1 MKKFFKTYYPLLI
14 AILIFIGFGFF
25 HLTKFETTDE
35 HFWKYDRIDKYFNG
49 WREHDWRKTRIN
61 DKPGVTLALISGIG
75 RSFIPPLKSHEDLSA
90 KEKNSFVLPNGH
102 RKSFYNFFHTDWTE
116 KINLALRLP
125 LPLFNGLLMLPL
137 MFFTLRRAF
146 GKQIADWGIILIG
159 SNPILIG
166 ISQIINP
173 DSLLWSFS
181 AVALFSF
188 IALLK
193 TNERKFIF
201 LTGVMTG
208 LALLSKYTANLLFVF
223 YALIYILYFSKTK
236 SSEKIISFREAIL
249 DYGRQIVAITAI
261 AWSLII
267 LLMPA
272 VLITPRHFLYATVYS
287 PVFQSLIKILANLFH
302 LNTLFYLGGNHYRT
316 VPLGLFSLVI
326 FFVLFIILPPII
338 LSFVKKYPKIIKIIG
353 NLFIVLLL
361 LIFALSFV
369 NAWFNTPFFSL
380 DNLKENSLSGGVLKF
395 KQLRNQPFLLFW
407 TNALLIQAQNFIF
420 SLRDWLVPI
429 LLGGFIIT
437 LNTKKS
443 KSENYDWFIYFSA
456 IIPFIFFGGGL
467 FANIFVNVRYS
478 LMLYPVF
485 MVIGAITLVKI
496 NKKIT
501 SRFYQKVLFFIIL
514 LFSFISLWQ
523 TKPFYFNYT
532 NNLLPHK
539 YVVTDSW
546 GYGLYEAA
554 QYLNGL
560 PNAQNITVWSDQE
573 GLCQFF
579 VGKCIRGHKIYID
592 YVKPD
597 YILITRRGYITK
609 RPVIHNTNKQKTT
622 FDLSKLYTQTTPPS
636 PVWQLNIGK
645 RPKNFTKIIK
655 VTP

>member
-1 MKKFFKTYYPLLI
+1 MKKFLKTYFPLLI
-14 AILIFIGFGFF
+14 AVIIFIGFGFF

-49 WREHDWRKTRIN
+49 WREHDWKKTRIN
-61 DKPGVTLALISGIG
+61 DKPGVTVALISGIG
-75 RSFIPPLKSHEDLSA
+75 RVFIPPLKSHEDLSA

-125 LPLFNGLLMLPL
+125 LLLFNGLLMLPL

-173 DSLLWSFS
+173 DALLWSFS
-181 AVALFSF
+181 TVALFSF

-201 LTGVMTG
+201 LTGLMTG

-223 YALIYILYFSKTK
+223 YALVYILYTLNASLKYK
-236 SSEKIISFREAIL
+236 SSLKEMLL
-249 DYGRQIVAITAI
+249 DYGRRM
-261 AWSLII
+261 LII
-267 LLMPA
+267 IATAWGIVISLMPA
-272 VLITPRHFLYATVYS
+272 VLIIPRHFLYATIYS
-287 PVFQSLIKILANLFH
+287 PVFQSPIKILTTLLH
-302 LNTLFYLGGNHYRT
+302 LNNLFYLGNGHYRT
-316 VPLGLFSLVI
+316 IPLGLFSLVI
-326 FFVLFIILPPII
+326 FLSLFVILPPIVLVI
-338 LSFVKKYPKIIKIIG
+338 FKKYPKIVKLIG
-353 NLFIVLLL
+353 NFFIIFLL
-361 LIFALSFV
+361 LIFTLSFI
-369 NAWFNTPFFSL
+369 NAWFNTPLFSL
-380 DNLKENSLSGGVLKF
+380 DNLKENSLSSDVLKF
-395 KQLRNQPFLLFW
+395 KQLRGQPFLLFW

-420 SLRDWLVPI
+420 SLRDWLMPI
-429 LLGGFIIT
+429 LLGGFLIT
-437 LNTKKS
+437 LKNSKS
-443 KSENYDWFIYFSA
+443 KKLNWFIYFSA
-456 IIPFIFFGGGL
+456 IIPFVFFIGGL
-467 FANIFVNVRYS
+467 FANIFVNIRYS
-478 LMLYPVF
+478 LMLYPIF
-485 MVIGAITLVKI
+485 MVIGAIALVEI

-501 SRFYQKVLFFIIL
+501 SRFYQKVLFFMIL

-539 YVVTDSW
+539 YVVTDAW

-554 QYLNGL
+554 QYLNSL
-560 PNAQNITVWSDQE
+560 PNAQNVTAWSDQE

-579 VGKCIRGHKIYID
+579 VGKCIRGHKIYTY

-609 RPVIHNTNKQKTT
+609 RPVVRSINRQRTT
-622 FDLSKLYTQTTPPS
+622 LDLSKPYSQTSLSS
-636 PVWQLNIGK
+636 PVWQLNIGG
-645 RPKNFTKIIK
+645 RPKNFVKIIK
-655 VTP
+655 VIP